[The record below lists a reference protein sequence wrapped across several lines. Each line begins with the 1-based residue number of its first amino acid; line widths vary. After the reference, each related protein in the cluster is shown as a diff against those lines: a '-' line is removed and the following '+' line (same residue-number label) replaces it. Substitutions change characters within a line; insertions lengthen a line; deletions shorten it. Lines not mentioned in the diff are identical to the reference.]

1 VGVSFIVARSFFNT
15 GAPAA
20 KRAAGDRVVI
30 PPYRHPGVKV
40 TGGGSNFRKALEQYM
55 VPECTSP
62 LVWFRTP
69 DAVVIYDGFPKA
81 AFHALVIP
89 FEMPNSVRELTAE
102 HWPRLQGAH
111 VLARQIAARLEVGA
125 QIGYHARP
133 SLDHL
138 HIHVI
143 STDLSGCKTA
153 KHFNSFSNPALFIR
167 IQVVE
172 NDLMAGQPVQLKAA
186 AELEALE
193 KQPRA
198 L

>member
-1 VGVSFIVARSFFNT
+1 VSFIVARSFFNT

-20 KRAAGDRVVI
+20 KRVAADRVVV
-30 PPYRHPGVKV
+30 PPYRHPGVKA
-40 TGGGSNFRKALEQYM
+40 TAGGANFRKALEQYM

-89 FEMPNSVRELTAE
+89 FGMPRSVRELTLE

-111 VLARQIAARLEVGA
+111 ALARQIAARLAADV

-153 KHFNSFSNPALFIR
+153 KHFNSFSNPALFVR
-167 IQVVE
+167 IQAVE
-172 NDLMAGQPVQLKAA
+172 NDLTAGRRVQLKDPD
-186 AELEALE
+186 ELEALE
-193 KQPRA
+193 TQPRG